1 MMRIQMI
8 KNTSNQINASNENN
22 ADYELNKE
30 ILHEVELQIVN
41 NVSNDNGV
49 RINNP
54 SELKN
59 GVPNRRT
66 QSQREQKANM
76 ESKNQKRN

>member
-1 MMRIQMI
+1 MMRIQMT
-8 KNTSNQINASNENN
+8 KNTSNQINANNENN

-76 ESKNQKRN
+76 KSKNQKRN

>member
-1 MMRIQMI
+1 MMRIQMT

-76 ESKNQKRN
+76 EGKNQKRN